1 MIHSINTRQDMD
13 ERPPSTTSTICLSM
27 TSWSPYNTVQV
38 VMCDSVTKNR
48 FAYSLPKQESH
59 DPNQFGMGSFRC
71 NVQNIRKGNA
81 MRHDA
86 LHRISVKQME
96 KMREATIAAREW
108 LVKW

>member
-1 MIHSINTRQDMD
+1 
-13 ERPPSTTSTICLSM
+13 
-27 TSWSPYNTVQV
+27 
-38 VMCDSVTKNR
+38 
-48 FAYSLPKQESH
+48 
-59 DPNQFGMGSFRC
+59 MGSFRC